1 MKQNPP
7 PTTKAGKAP
16 VAKFESDVLDVHV
29 QSEVL
34 PDAVANTNSF
44 HGKTTYKLVGVGR
57 KMFASTPGA
66 RTVLKDG
73 KETVTTLTGRAE
85 IKGFVRIQTLY
96 GSKSKSTDRSGY
108 GRGTTAADEAAGNTS
123 LGFHESC
130 HRQDYLK
137 YLADH
142 PLPEFT
148 GATGMT
154 AIEFRAASN
163 NFLTAVDDYFADM
176 DRYSND
182 NTDEVGYKKSIF
194 KAKGP
199 RR

>member
-7 PTTKAGKAP
+7 PRTKAGKAP
-16 VAKFESDVLDVHV
+16 VAKFKTAILDVDV

-34 PDAVANTNSF
+34 PDGVANTSAF
-44 HGKTTYKLVGVGR
+44 HGETSYRVVGVGR
-57 KMFASTPGA
+57 KAFASTPAA

-73 KETVTTLTGRAE
+73 NETVTRLTGRAE
-85 IKGFVRIQTLY
+85 IKGLVRIQTVY
-96 GSKSKSTDRSGY
+96 GSKSKPTDRSGY

-130 HRQDYLK
+130 HRQDFLDYLT
-137 YLADH
+137 DH
-142 PLPEFT
+142 PLPAFT
-148 GATGMT
+148 GAPGMT
-154 AIEFRAASN
+154 AAEFQEVQSS
-163 NFLTAVDDYFADM
+163 FLTAVDDYFADM
-176 DRYSND
+176 DRYSHD

-199 RR
+199 RH